1 MKEEQMKKFPLQ
13 KAFTFIEPGP
23 VVLVGTFDN
32 DNGRF
37 NVMTLSWIM
46 VMDFSPRFAF
56 LTDVWKHSSK
66 ALLTN
71 KECVIS
77 IPTIDISEEVV
88 GIGTCSGADTDK
100 FAKFNLSTEKAE
112 RVKALLI
119 KECLANIECQVVDH
133 IKKHDIFVLEGIQAW
148 FDPARKEKRT
158 FHAVG
163 DGTFITDGP
172 KINYRKLMAGKLPA
186 GV

>member
-1 MKEEQMKKFPLQ
+1 MKKFPLQ

-23 VVLVGTFDN
+23 VVLIGTFDN

-46 VMDFSPRFAF
+46 VMDFSPRFAL
-56 LTDVWKHSSK
+56 LTGMWNHSCK
-66 ALLTN
+66 ALLKN

-77 IPTIDISEEVV
+77 IPTIDISKKVV
-88 GIGTCSGADTDK
+88 GIGACSGADTDK
-100 FAKFNLSTEKAE
+100 FAKFNLTAAKAE
-112 RVKALLI
+112 QVNAPLI
-119 KECLANIECQVVDH
+119 KECLANIECRVVDH
-133 IKKHDIFVLEGIQAW
+133 IKKHDIFVLDGIQAW
-148 FDPARKEKRT
+148 FDSARKEKRT

-172 KINYRKLMAGKLPA
+172 KINHRKLMADKLPA